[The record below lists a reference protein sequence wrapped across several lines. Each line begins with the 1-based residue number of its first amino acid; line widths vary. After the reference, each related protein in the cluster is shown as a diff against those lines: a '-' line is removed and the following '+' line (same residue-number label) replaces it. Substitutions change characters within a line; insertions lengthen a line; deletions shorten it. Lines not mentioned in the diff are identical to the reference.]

1 MSIKEVLVIS
11 EAVVSGQ
18 LQDPG
23 VGLHTA
29 QATQA
34 RVTILQYTNTII

>member
-1 MSIKEVLVIS
+1 MSIEKVLVIS

-23 VGLHTA
+23 VALHTA
-29 QATQA
+29 QTAQA
-34 RVTILQYTNTII
+34 RVTILQYTNAII